1 VAVLNVQ
8 DKNKLVTIQFQKDK
22 NQCFDLSKHYF
33 DTALKKEKNE
43 HKNTR
48 KRN

>member
-1 VAVLNVQ
+1 VAVLNAQ
-8 DKNKLVTIQFQKDK
+8 DKDKLVTIQFQKDK
-22 NQCFDLSKHYF
+22 NQCFDLSKSYF

-43 HKNTR
+43 YKNSR